1 MTEAILF
8 DMDGVLVDTEEYI
21 CKAAIAMFDE
31 MGVKTQPKDYIPF
44 VGSGENRYVGGVAEK
59 YEINIDIEI
68 LKKRTYEIYDE
79 ITRGK
84 LQPLPGVVDF
94 INKCKNEGLKL
105 AVATSADKTKMLINL
120 REAGLNKE
128 IFDALINGLDV
139 ERKKPFPDI
148 YLLAAKAI
156 GVNIENCI
164 VVEDAING
172 VQAAK
177 AAGAKC
183 LGLTTSF
190 SKKELC
196 DANWVVQDLSYV
208 NDEMFNEILGNGKT

>member
-31 MGVKTQPKDYIPF
+31 MGVKTHPKDYIPF
-44 VGSGENRYVGGVAEK
+44 VGAGENRYVGGVAEK
-59 YEINIDIEI
+59 YSIITDIEI

-79 ITRGK
+79 ITKGN
-84 LQPLPGVVDF
+84 LSPLPGVIDF
-94 INKCKNEGLKL
+94 IKKCKKSGLKL
-105 AVATSADKTKMLINL
+105 AVATSADKTKMEINL
-120 REAGLNKE
+120 REAGLSGE
-128 IFDALINGLDV
+128 LFDALINGLDV

-148 YLLAAKAI
+148 YLLAANAL
-156 GVNIENCI
+156 GVDIKKCV
-164 VVEDAING
+164 VVEDAVNG

-177 AAGAKC
+177 SAGAKC

-190 SKKELC
+190 TIEQLGG
-196 DANWVVQDLSYV
+196 ANWVVKDLSYV
-208 NDEMFNEILGNGKT
+208 DDKLFNEIVVK

>member
-21 CKAAIAMFDE
+21 CKAAICMFEE
-31 MGVKTQPKDYIPF
+31 MGIKTYPEDYIPF
-44 VGSGENRYVGGVAEK
+44 VGAGENRYIGGVAEK
-59 YEINIDIEI
+59 YNIAIGIET

-79 ITRGK
+79 ITKGK
-84 LQPLPGVVDF
+84 LEPLAGVIEFVE
-94 INKCKNEGLKL
+94 KCKKSGLKL

-120 REAGLNKE
+120 REAGLDGS

-148 YLLAAKAI
+148 YLLAAKAVGADI
-156 GVNIENCI
+156 NKCV
-164 VVEDAING
+164 VVEDAVNG
-172 VQAAK
+172 IQAAK
-177 AAGAKC
+177 SAGAKC

-190 SKKELC
+190 TDEELNEA
-196 DANWVVQDLSYV
+196 DWVVENLSYV
-208 NDEMFNEILGNGKT
+208 DDKLFNEITGK